1 MRRTSIRRPKQLS
14 VRFSVL
20 AVPEENPRSAAHWK
34 INGYPAQILI
44 WTVEEWERL
53 AIRPADARY
62 HPSGVWC
69 ALRMQ

>member
-1 MRRTSIRRPKQLS
+1 MRRPGRFATLS
-14 VRFSVL
+14 FPDERERI
-20 AVPEENPRSAAHWK
+20 AGYWK

-69 ALRMQ
+69 ALRIV

>member
-1 MRRTSIRRPKQLS
+1 MRHLPAKRTTRRTGPFLRLS
-14 VRFSVL
+14 SSEQRERIVS
-20 AVPEENPRSAAHWK
+20 HWK

-44 WTVEEWERL
+44 WTVDEWERL

-69 ALRMQ
+69 ALRIE

>member
-1 MRRTSIRRPKQLS
+1 MRHTPVKRTTRHPGRFATLS
-14 VRFSVL
+14 FPDER
-20 AVPEENPRSAAHWK
+20 ERIAAHWK

-69 ALRMQ
+69 ALRIV